1 MDVGHTFD
9 DFNQANQIPMIGLG
23 AELKGSIVVSWGQGL
38 TVRGGYGFAPRG
50 DGIPFGSLD
59 GFYLWLGSSF

>member
-1 MDVGHTFD
+1 MDVGHAFD
-9 DFNQANQIPMIGLG
+9 DFNQANQLPMIGLG

-50 DGIPFGSLD
+50 DGIPIGSLD